1 VYGEGGREINFCL
14 EEEKSRFFVGEDIIL
29 PHIKFQIGIKR
40 FHIPK
45 YTFLQNRNTNFLCI
59 RGRMISSPTN
69 LRSLNLVNPNLSYK
83 LTKKVNAVTLV
94 FLNYALDLIFGMCY
108 NRNQNSRSVYF
119 WKILRNQRASSPE
132 RPPVVRS
139 RKI

>member
-1 VYGEGGREINFCL
+1 MLQRDLLDVFWFEIPSVHGGYSFVNNIENREKNFCL

-69 LRSLNLVNPNLSYK
+69 LRSLNLVNPHLSYGK
-83 LTKKVNAVTLV
+83 INAAVL
-94 FLNYALDLIFGMCY
+94 
-108 NRNQNSRSVYF
+108 S
-119 WKILRNQRASSPE
+119 KIHLGFSA
-132 RPPVVRS
+132 
-139 RKI
+139 